1 MSLIVA
7 ARFQTFDQAQAA
19 AQSLF
24 SAGFRDEDMHT
35 FYVNIAGEHARY
47 PMGGDRKV
55 DPDSRGASTG
65 AVIGAAALGIVF
77 ALICAVIAWQ
87 IDPSAIA
94 VTAAGGVGAYIGALA
109 GALWVTG
116 RGRRLRRGNW
126 ARDEHAEVRQA
137 GVLLALHVAP
147 DQEGRAVALLREAG
161 GVDVERANGR
171 WMNGK
176 WEDFDPLVP
185 PQREPETGPVGAAAQ
200 ARTRQA

>member
-7 ARFQTFDQAQAA
+7 ARFQTFDQAEAA
-19 AQSLF
+19 ARSLF
-24 SAGFRDEDMHT
+24 GAGFRDEDMHT

-47 PMGGDRKV
+47 PVGGDRKA
-55 DPDSRGASTG
+55 DPDSRGASVG
-65 AVIGAAALGIVF
+65 AVVGAAALGIAF
-77 ALICAVIAWQ
+77 ALVCAVVAWQ

-116 RGRRLRRGNW
+116 QGRRLRRGTW
-126 ARDEHAEVRQA
+126 ARDVHPEVRQA
-137 GVLLALHVAP
+137 GVLLAVHIAP

-176 WEDFDPLVP
+176 WEDFDPLTP
-185 PQREPETGPVGAAAQ
+185 PQREPGQSAP
-200 ARTRQA
+200 ARARQA